1 MTRTTLIGALAALSL
16 ATASATAI
24 ASDVVTRKD
33 DKTIVKAPTTN
44 VTVDERTGAT
54 RVKVRASETRVDVDT
69 DRGLVRI
76 RVPYFNGDIRW

>member
-1 MTRTTLIGALAALSL
+1 MTRTSLIGALTAASL
-16 ATASATAI
+16 GLVAATAMAA
-24 ASDVVTRKD
+24 DVVTRKD

-44 VTVDERTGAT
+44 VTVDETTGAT
-54 RVKVRASETRVDVDT
+54 RVKVRASDTRVDVDT